1 MKFIITPR
9 AASSL
14 EQITEFLKQR
24 WTHKELSVFKNDI
37 RKFKRT
43 MNEKI
48 IIHPN
53 LEKFPN
59 VKYTFIGKKQV
70 KLFYEVKENTV
81 VIKLFWHC
89 RQNPENIQKL
99 LDK

>member
-1 MKFIITPR
+1 MKIIFSNT
-9 AASSL
+9 AIESL
-14 EQITEFLKQR
+14 KEIVDFLNER
-24 WTHKELSVFKNDI
+24 WTQKELKLFNKD
-37 RKFKRT
+37 
-43 MNEKI
+43 
-48 IIHPN
+48 

-99 LDK
+99 LDI